1 VRTKVGVVFGGLS
14 VEHEVSVISALQA
27 IKAMDENK
35 YEAIPLY
42 ISKNNE
48 WYTGEAL
55 TDVEEYKELND
66 LLQKSDKVILT
77 TSDDGKVVVQKK
89 NTGLFGKKAVT
100 EIDVV
105 FPVIHGTNGE
115 DGSLQGMLEMLQIP
129 YVGCDVFSS
138 AVGMDKV
145 MMKQILNDSGIPIVQ
160 YHWFYSTYWLNNQ
173 DEVKTEVDKIG
184 YPVIVKPANLGSSVG
199 ISKAYNDDELEEA
212 INEAIEFSHKIVVE
226 KMIADLTEVN
236 CSVVGDYEEVE
247 SSVLEEVLSSEDILT
262 YEDKYQGG
270 GKGGDTSKGM
280 ESTNRVIPAE
290 IPEDQTQEIQKLA
303 EQTFKVLGC
312 NGVSRIDFLIDKES
326 QKAYVNEINTIPGSL
341 SFYLWEPSGKD
352 FTQLTDRLLQ
362 LALKRQREREKL
374 NFSIDSNLFSLHSG
388 GSKGKLNG

>member
-1 VRTKVGVVFGGLS
+1 MKTKVGVVFGGLS

-42 ISKNNE
+42 ISKKNE
-48 WYTGEAL
+48 WYTGESL
-55 TDVEEYKELND
+55 TDIEEYKELND
-66 LLQKSDKVILT
+66 LLQKSEKVILT
-77 TSDDGKVVVQKK
+77 TNDEGKVVVQKK
-89 NTGLFGKKAVT
+89 NVGFFGKKAVT

-145 MMKQILNDSGIPIVQ
+145 MMKQILNDSGVPIVD
-160 YHWFYSTYWLNNQ
+160 YNWFYSTYWLNNQ
-173 DEVKTEVDKIG
+173 DEIKAETNKIG

-199 ISKAYNDDELEEA
+199 ISKAYNDEELEEA
-212 INEAIEFSHKIVVE
+212 INEAIEYSHKIVVE
-226 KMIADLTEVN
+226 KMIGDLTEVN

-270 GKGGDTSKGM
+270 GKGGDASKGM

-290 IPEDQTQEIQKLA
+290 IPEDQTQEVQKLA

-341 SFYLWEPSGKD
+341 SFYLWEPTGKD
-352 FTQLTDRLLQ
+352 FTQLTDQLLQ

-374 NFSIDSNLFSLHSG
+374 NFSIDSNLFSLQSG